1 MASSLDQSFIISIG
15 DAFISHPDESNTES
29 RFQATTGTR
38 DDAAVF
44 TLTDAVLRSGDW
56 TLSRGK
62 IEDHSLL
69 PKAVYWFYDEGLTQP
84 TSLSPKENDGWNVL
98 NGGASLF
105 ELDGRV
111 FAQLLQTGDDEVKAE
126 ALVV

>member
-1 MASSLDQSFIISIG
+1 MASSLDQSFIVSIG
-15 DAFISHPDESNTES
+15 DTFISHPDESNTES
-29 RFQATTGTR
+29 QVQATTGTR

-56 TLSRGK
+56 TLSRSK

-69 PKAVYWFYDEGLTQP
+69 PKAVYWFYKEGLTQP
-84 TSLSPKENDGWNVL
+84 TSLSPKEDDGWTVL
-98 NGGASLF
+98 NGGAPLF

-111 FAQLLQTGDDEVKAE
+111 FAQLLPTGGDEVKAE
-126 ALVV
+126 AVVV